1 MKLVGKPPP
10 PVATGPNAEEQAVQ
24 NSRYVGQVYIAR
36 RKVWEGRYSNYDD
49 AVIAAKKTQA
59 QYPNTKAT
67 VVVKQ
72 AKA

>member
-1 MKLVGKPPP
+1 
-10 PVATGPNAEEQAVQ
+10 
-24 NSRYVGQVYIAR
+24 
-36 RKVWEGRYSNYDD
+36 
-49 AVIAAKKTQA
+49 VIAAKKTQA